1 MIRLLRALALGML
14 IVGAP
19 CLASADSTPKK
30 SHKATPQGSHSSP
43 PSRSSKTHGSLH
55 SFHPHQ
61 AKPGNKQAKPGKSSH
76 S

>member
-1 MIRLLRALALGML
+1 MIRPLRALAFGLL
-14 IVGAP
+14 IVAAP
-19 CLASADSTPKK
+19 CLASADSNPKK
-30 SHKATPQGSHSSP
+30 SHKVTPQGSHSSP
-43 PSRSSKTHGSLH
+43 PSPSSKSHGSLH